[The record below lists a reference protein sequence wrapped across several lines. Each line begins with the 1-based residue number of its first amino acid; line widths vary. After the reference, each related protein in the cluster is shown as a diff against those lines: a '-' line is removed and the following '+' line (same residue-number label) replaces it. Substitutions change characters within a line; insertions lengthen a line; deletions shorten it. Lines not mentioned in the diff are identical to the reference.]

1 MSVHFFLG
9 RLSIEAR
16 SADRQN
22 RGPEGPELTRG
33 VRGHAP
39 RICFLKMER
48 NGAILLCFAS
58 ILSHRRG
65 ASEARAPKA
74 WAPEVCTPDARGAE
88 AEWGLK
94 LWAFEAWGPEAG
106 NPDAEGP
113 ESWALKLEGCTYG
126 ALKLGPLKLGGP
138 EAGGRSLDP

>member
-1 MSVHFFLG
+1 
-9 RLSIEAR
+9 
-16 SADRQN
+16 
-22 RGPEGPELTRG
+22 
-33 VRGHAP
+33 
-39 RICFLKMER
+39 MER

-58 ILSHRRG
+58 IFSHRRG
-65 ASEARAPKA
+65 ASEARDPKD
-74 WAPEVCTPDARGAE
+74 WAPEVCTPDARGGEAE
-88 AEWGLK
+88 AEWGLT

-106 NPDAEGP
+106 NPDAKGP